1 MLRQVQAA
9 ITTGRRMPGRNW
21 LDEET
26 ARPEQAFDIR
36 AASR

>member
-1 MLRQVQAA
+1 
-9 ITTGRRMPGRNW
+9 MPGRNW